1 MQPDQNTQFNFLQ
14 EEKDSVSSVYE
25 DEKFFFF
32 LKIFCIGVVVLGTG
46 FWFIEDQV
54 NHKNTQR
61 TIQSLKPSIFSSQ
74 EMIGIE
80 PFVVRFKTQE
90 GFQLTRIDVSFQV
103 SSTQVS
109 QEIQKASR
117 KMTDHLIFILSD
129 KDISMFS
136 DAEKLQLLE
145 NEIATQLNLFLV
157 AGKIETVELKRTFLN

>member
-1 MQPDQNTQFNFLQ
+1 MQPDQNTQFHFSQ

-32 LKIFCIGVVVLGTG
+32 LKIFCIGTVILGTG
-46 FWFIEDQV
+46 FWLIEDQI
-54 NHKNTQR
+54 NYKKAQR
-61 TIQSLKPSIFSSQ
+61 TIQSLNPPSFSSQ

-90 GFQLTRIDVSFQV
+90 GFQLTRIDVAFQV
-103 SSTQVS
+103 SNVQVS
-109 QEIQKASR
+109 QEIQEAAR
-117 KMTDHLIFILSD
+117 KITDHLIFILSD

-145 NEIATQLNLFLV
+145 NEITTQLNLFLV
-157 AGKIETVELKRTFLN
+157 AGKIETVELKGTFLN